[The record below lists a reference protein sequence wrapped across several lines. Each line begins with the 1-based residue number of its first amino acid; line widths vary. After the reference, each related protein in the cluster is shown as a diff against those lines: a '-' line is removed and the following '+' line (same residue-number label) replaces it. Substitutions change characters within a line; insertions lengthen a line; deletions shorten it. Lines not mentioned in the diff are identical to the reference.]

1 MVEKFP
7 LLILTKKLQ
16 SIQPIPRIRYLY
28 LPSFQTSTIPIE
40 SKSRK
45 THLEIALRTQSPIIP
60 VAGRKREK
68 KKKKKKKHVS
78 QHAPCPLFEMESVNW
93 AGEMGITAGC
103 TSVDVYGIERCA
115 HKDMRVHGT
124 TPRARSAVHTSLIRA
139 GVKPVVRGAG
149 HKRGAQQRTNRVH
162 PNWTGNLVAC
172 PTNLAHNPPL
182 PPLFPRS
189 RLNRARPSI
198 HRITRSSSFSRGQS
212 IEGGGLKGPAG
223 NGKIRIVSDT
233 QCPLCRAF
241 VRNSLIKRCHAP
253 CQPFPSP
260 SSPVVGCDP
269 SNLPISFFRQ
279 GAPSISIVR
288 AAVRLVNKTVRQSCS
303 S

>member
-1 MVEKFP
+1 MGRTIRQR
-7 LLILTKKLQ
+7 IL
-16 SIQPIPRIRYLY
+16 Y
-28 LPSFQTSTIPIE
+28 
-40 SKSRK
+40 SRK
-45 THLEIALRTQSPIIP
+45 G
-60 VAGRKREK
+60 GRKIPTFNPYKKITIDTTHPANPLPLFHLVSNFNDSHRIEIPKNSSRNRSKNPISYNTCSGEEKREEEEE
-68 KKKKKKKHVS
+68 KKHVS

-212 IEGGGLKGPAG
+212 IEGGGSK
-223 NGKIRIVSDT
+223 
-233 QCPLCRAF
+233 
-241 VRNSLIKRCHAP
+241 VRQEMEKSA
-253 CQPFPSP
+253 
-260 SSPVVGCDP
+260 SSPIPNVP
-269 SNLPISFFRQ
+269 SVAL
-279 GAPSISIVR
+279 
-288 AAVRLVNKTVRQSCS
+288 S
-303 S
+303 SGIR

>member
-1 MVEKFP
+1 MGRTIRQR
-7 LLILTKKLQ
+7 IL
-16 SIQPIPRIRYLY
+16 Y
-28 LPSFQTSTIPIE
+28 
-40 SKSRK
+40 SRK
-45 THLEIALRTQSPIIP
+45 G
-60 VAGRKREK
+60 GRKIPTFNPYKKITIDTTHPANPLPLSPLVSNFNDSHRIEIPKNSSRNRSKNPISYNTCSGEEKREEEEEE
-68 KKKKKKKHVS
+68 KKHVS

-182 PPLFPRS
+182 PPCF
-189 RLNRARPSI
+189 
-198 HRITRSSSFSRGQS
+198 
-212 IEGGGLKGPAG
+212 
-223 NGKIRIVSDT
+223 
-233 QCPLCRAF
+233 
-241 VRNSLIKRCHAP
+241 HAP
-253 CQPFPSP
+253 
-260 SSPVVGCDP
+260 
-269 SNLPISFFRQ
+269 
-279 GAPSISIVR
+279 A
-288 AAVRLVNKTVRQSCS
+288 
-303 S
+303 